1 VLRDGDQ
8 FLAAGAVEPAFR
20 AIGFDPAALS
30 GEGFVPTEYP
40 TILEHA
46 ATTAFTSYDKRRMIL
61 ASREIETHAWR
72 VGSGE
77 LRSGF
82 QRLSVMRYQ
91 WDVYAK
97 LVREGID
104 THACGAPDWTPPN
117 PISIR

>member
-1 VLRDGDQ
+1 MLRDGDQ

-104 THACGAPDWTPPN
+104 THAYGAPDWTPPN